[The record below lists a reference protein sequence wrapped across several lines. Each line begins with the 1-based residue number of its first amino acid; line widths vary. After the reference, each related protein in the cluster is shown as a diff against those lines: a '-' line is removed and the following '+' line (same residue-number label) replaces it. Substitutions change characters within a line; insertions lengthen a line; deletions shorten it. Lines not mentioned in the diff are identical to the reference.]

1 MLSKKPAAPP
11 PEDEPPAEGF
21 RKEMVGLFLRNHI
34 AARKAASVCHKA
46 SKAKGQGVEDPAAM
60 GANPQK
66 PARHRDVLRRLLK
79 HRHWPSLYYF
89 QCEVTD
95 LRTQEEVFATLPVW
109 LPHEILQSLEQK
121 TTSLKGL
128 CDHSFLQSQ
137 EFEHL
142 SKVANKLACSVDSLV
157 GLSIWGDGVPF
168 NNNRSHSLEMLSLS
182 IMSCSDQGLRIPLAA
197 FPKHLAAGPKTWNSV
212 WNVMKWSLAWAATG
226 IMPSHRH
233 DGAPFDKTDTTRKK
247 LALSP
252 VPKGI
257 LVQIRGDWAFYKA
270 VFGLPGW
277 QEKRGCCWRCCMTPD
292 KIHEVSSS
300 SWWRQ
305 AHNRKNHW
313 AAVAALDKATPL
325 LGVPFFD
332 MSIICLDWLH
342 IMDIGVSLH
351 WLGSVFVL
359 LSEKLP
365 GNNVDQRCKALHLRM
380 KNYYKEYGIDSQM
393 PLLKASMLYKDKKKS
408 SSSASPKL
416 RAKAGEAKGLILFS
430 LLQCTALLNNRDSF
444 EAAVIQCA
452 QHLHNCYQQLSQQV
466 FEPSALHREALK
478 FAALY
483 VTLNQISVQQGRQL
497 FKVTPKLH
505 LFLEMTFDPKASPST
520 GWTYRDEDW
529 GGQMSE
535 LARRRGGNLTC
546 LAVAQA
552 MFHKFAALHQ
562 VPSL

>member
-1 MLSKKPAAPP
+1 MLSKKPAVPP

-46 SKAKGQGVEDPAAM
+46 SKAKGQGVEDLAAM

-79 HRHWPSLYYF
+79 NRHWPSLYYF

-109 LPHEILQSLEQK
+109 LPHEILQCLEQK

-137 EFEHL
+137 EFGHL

-182 IMSCSDQGLRIPLAA
+182 IMSCCDQGLRIPLAA

-233 DGAPFDKTDTTRKK
+233 DGAPFDKTDTTRQK

-292 KIHEVSSS
+292 KIHDVSSS

-313 AAVAALDKATPL
+313 AAVAALDRATPL
-325 LGVPFFD
+325 LGVL
-332 MSIICLDWLH
+332 SLIC
-342 IMDIGVSLH
+342 
-351 WLGSVFVL
+351 
-359 LSEKLP
+359 
-365 GNNVDQRCKALHLRM
+365 R
-380 KNYYKEYGIDSQM
+380 
-393 PLLKASMLYKDKKKS
+393 
-408 SSSASPKL
+408 
-416 RAKAGEAKGLILFS
+416 
-430 LLQCTALLNNRDSF
+430 SF
-444 EAAVIQCA
+444 AW
-452 QHLHNCYQQLSQQV
+452 
-466 FEPSALHREALK
+466 
-478 FAALY
+478 
-483 VTLNQISVQQGRQL
+483 
-497 FKVTPKLH
+497 
-505 LFLEMTFDPKASPST
+505 T
-520 GWTYRDEDW
+520 GYTSWTS
-529 GGQMSE
+529 G
-535 LARRRGGNLTC
+535 
-546 LAVAQA
+546 
-552 MFHKFAALHQ
+552 
-562 VPSL
+562 